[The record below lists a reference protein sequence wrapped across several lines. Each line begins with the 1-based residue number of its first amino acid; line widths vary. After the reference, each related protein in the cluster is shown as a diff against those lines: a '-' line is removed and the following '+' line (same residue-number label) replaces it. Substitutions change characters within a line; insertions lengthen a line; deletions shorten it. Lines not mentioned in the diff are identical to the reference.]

1 MSAPENR
8 GGAGGNPFEAARPS
22 YARVRPAYP
31 AAAVAAIVR
40 AAGLNVRGERL
51 DVMSV
56 GMTGKKF
63 PGVAAGGEGM

>member
-40 AAGLNVRGERL
+40 AAG
-51 DVMSV
+51 
-56 GMTGKKF
+56 
-63 PGVAAGGEGM
+63 